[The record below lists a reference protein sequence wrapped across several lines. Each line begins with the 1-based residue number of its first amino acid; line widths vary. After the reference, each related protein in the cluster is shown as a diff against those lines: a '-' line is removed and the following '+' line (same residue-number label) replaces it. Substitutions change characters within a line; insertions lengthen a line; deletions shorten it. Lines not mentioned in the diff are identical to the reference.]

1 MSVKKVRHSLNNPI
15 FIMNILEF
23 SVFINLKL
31 NKIIGAINNKNI
43 LLKKEKNNVDFSMA
57 YV

>member
-1 MSVKKVRHSLNNPI
+1 
-15 FIMNILEF
+15 MNILEF